1 MAQHKLEF
9 RIRVFGENPIDPV
22 TIDAS
27 PHHRERAAHVHRV
40 DADPDDQQ
48 IASPFEPGQAF
59 LALRAVLRDLVKHL
73 SPDSLTDRCHRVVIA
88 GDPEHRNIQIGER
101 LHLSR
106 QLDRPFLAEGFP
118 IVVWAMIPGQA
129 PNEITQK
136 TDELWTWVE
145 LVHDPV
151 YGRKML
157 FVTTPRFWRTYA
169 AISIGHKVTSRLG
182 ARQQRPQS
190 LGFAHPEIPHTVM
203 ALET

>member
-1 MAQHKLEF
+1 MC
-9 RIRVFGENPIDPV
+9 IRD
-22 TIDAS
+22 
-27 PHHRERAAHVHRV
+27 
-40 DADPDDQQ
+40 
-48 IASPFEPGQAF
+48 
-59 LALRAVLRDLVKHL
+59 
-73 SPDSLTDRCHRVVIA
+73 
-88 GDPEHRNIQIGER
+88 
-101 LHLSR
+101 R

-129 PNEITQK
+129 PNEIAQK

-151 YGRKML
+151 HGRKML
-157 FVTTPRFWRTYA
+157 FVTTPRFRRTYA
-169 AISIGHKVTSRLG
+169 AISIGHKVTPCLG